1 MSIRNKYAPC
11 SSLNGIISSRS
22 GAYEGHSR
30 ISHLVGAADAGSTDI
45 SSCRASISVDRH
57 PAVINRAQTINFTLA
72 VYFPAYPGN
81 SAPAV
86 WPQNSPGS
94 AVGVRE
100 IFGDDTFGDPAD
112 NRRVEPAG

>member
-1 MSIRNKYAPC
+1 M
-11 SSLNGIISSRS
+11 LN
-22 GAYEGHSR
+22 AQTA
-30 ISHLVGAADAGSTDI
+30 HLRFKKSQCPVHHIPDVKRADAFDI
-45 SSCRASISVDRH
+45 FFSLTRAHARETKKIKTPSVDRH
-57 PAVINRAQTINFTLA
+57 PAVINRAQTIEFTLA

-94 AVGVRE
+94 AVGVRQ

>member
-1 MSIRNKYAPC
+1 MSSIHIGRSPIVRRRL
-11 SSLNGIISSRS
+11 SSPWQ
-22 GAYEGHSR
+22 
-30 ISHLVGAADAGSTDI
+30 
-45 SSCRASISVDRH
+45 SI
-57 PAVINRAQTINFTLA
+57 
-72 VYFPAYPGN
+72 FPAYPGN

-112 NRRVEPAG
+112 NRRVEPASKYLSWTDDNLLRQVVYEGLREETGGRRGSPAGAALTT

>member
-1 MSIRNKYAPC
+1 MRPVWAAESGKHPVEIGHDEIEVRFAP
-11 SSLNGIISSRS
+11 LSRRL
-22 GAYEGHSR
+22 G
-30 ISHLVGAADAGSTDI
+30 VGPDVRPG
-45 SSCRASISVDRH
+45 
-57 PAVINRAQTINFTLA
+57 

>member
-94 AVGVRE
+94 ARWRPRDILVTIPLV
-100 IFGDDTFGDPAD
+100 TPTD
-112 NRRVEPAG
+112 NRRVEP

>member
-1 MSIRNKYAPC
+1 MSSIHI
-11 SSLNGIISSRS
+11 GRS
-22 GAYEGHSR
+22 PPGGDQSW
-30 ISHLVGAADAGSTDI
+30 
-45 SSCRASISVDRH
+45 
-57 PAVINRAQTINFTLA
+57 QTIKFTLA

-100 IFGDDTFGDPAD
+100 IFGDDTFGDPVD

>member
-1 MSIRNKYAPC
+1 VP
-11 SSLNGIISSRS
+11 LNGIIFLSTQRLRRR
-22 GAYEGHSR
+22 SR
-30 ISHLVGAADAGSTDI
+30 ISHLVGAAW
-45 SSCRASISVDRH
+45 SIAT
-57 PAVINRAQTINFTLA
+57 PAAIDRAQTIELTPA

-94 AVGVRE
+94 AAGIRE
-100 IFGDDTFGDPAD
+100 IFGDDTFGDAAD

>member
-1 MSIRNKYAPC
+1 MLDRLIFLQYVEHPYRSIATR
-11 SSLNGIISSRS
+11 R
-22 GAYEGHSR
+22 
-30 ISHLVGAADAGSTDI
+30 
-45 SSCRASISVDRH
+45 
-57 PAVINRAQTINFTLA
+57 VINRAQTIKFTLA
-72 VYFPAYPGN
+72 VYFPAYPGK

>member
-1 MSIRNKYAPC
+1 MSSIHI
-11 SSLNGIISSRS
+11 GRS
-22 GAYEGHSR
+22 GS
-30 ISHLVGAADAGSTDI
+30 L
-45 SSCRASISVDRH
+45 
-57 PAVINRAQTINFTLA
+57 AVINRVQTIKFTLA

>member
-1 MSIRNKYAPC
+1 VSAELGKHPVEIGHDEIEVRFAPMSRR
-11 SSLNGIISSRS
+11 L
-22 GAYEGHSR
+22 
-30 ISHLVGAADAGSTDI
+30 
-45 SSCRASISVDRH
+45 SVDPDVH
-57 PAVINRAQTINFTLA
+57 PAAA
-72 VYFPAYPGN
+72 YFPAYPGN

-100 IFGDDTFGDPAD
+100 IFCDDTFGDAAD